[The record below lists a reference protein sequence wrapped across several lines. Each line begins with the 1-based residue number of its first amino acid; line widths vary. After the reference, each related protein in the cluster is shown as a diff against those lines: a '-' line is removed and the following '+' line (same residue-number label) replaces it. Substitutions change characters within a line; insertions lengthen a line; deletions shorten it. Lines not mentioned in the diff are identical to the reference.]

1 MVYDISGKLVATFF
15 GSNVLKLPSKGAYVV
30 KNKQMAEKV
39 IVGTSIYSFESVI
52 ILRFTIEKATGVFFT
67 PTRLFFICL
76 IYLTLACE
84 VIESLPLR
92 GNL

>member
-1 MVYDISGKLVATFF
+1 MKKTKGTNNCVVYNNLSDIK
-15 GSNVLKLPSKGAYVV
+15 
-30 KNKQMAEKV
+30 
-39 IVGTSIYSFESVI
+39 GTSIYSFESVI

>member
-39 IVGTSIYSFESVI
+39 IVGTSIYSFERSHR
-52 ILRFTIEKATGVFFT
+52 RFLHSDT
-67 PTRLFFICL
+67 PVL
-76 IYLTLACE
+76 YLPD
-84 VIESLPLR
+84 IPHISM
-92 GNL
+92 